1 MLHIIPR
8 RCVAFF
14 SHHSFFVLILR
25 FVLQVFREFFRKDV
39 AANLKKDIK
48 AVVHD
53 VATVGREFVAGPSDS
68 HQEDSAPTNDKPEQ
82 DIAPASDDK
91 LQENVAP

>member
-1 MLHIIPR
+1 MPQL
-8 RCVAFF
+8 
-14 SHHSFFVLILR
+14 LK
-25 FVLQVFREFFRKDV
+25 EYFRKDV

-53 VATVGREFVAGPSDS
+53 VEKFGQELVAGPSDS
-68 HQEDSAPTNDKPEQ
+68 HREDSTPTNDKPEQ

>member
-1 MLHIIPR
+1 MPQ
-8 RCVAFF
+8 
-14 SHHSFFVLILR
+14 VLKEY
-25 FVLQVFREFFRKDV
+25 FQKDV
-39 AANLKKDIK
+39 AANLKKGIK

-53 VATVGREFVAGPSDS
+53 VEKVGQEFVAGPSDS
-68 HQEDSAPTNDKPEQ
+68 HHEDSAPTNDKPEQ